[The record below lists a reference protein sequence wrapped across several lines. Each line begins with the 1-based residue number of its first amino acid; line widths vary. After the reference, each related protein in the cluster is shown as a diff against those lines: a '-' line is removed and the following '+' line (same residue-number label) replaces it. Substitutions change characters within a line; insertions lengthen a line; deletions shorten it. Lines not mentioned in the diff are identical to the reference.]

1 MAVNLLIARKNG
13 SEEGSFEAGQKDHK
27 FLAAYLPQ
35 LEKMAAEL
43 KIRGLKD
50 FFDKTGAEYD
60 RYGEKPGEK
69 AKAGGDISLFPDDN
83 ARPNRLSAEHSPI
96 RGPENLLDEDRQWFD
111 PAEALVSL
119 EAILKQIS
127 RTRPAFFRMGHD
139 EAVIIELKDCLALL
153 QTLKAEEDLFHF
165 STHIA

>member
-1 MAVNLLIARKNG
+1 MAVNLLIIRKNG
-13 SEEGSFEAGQKDHK
+13 PEEGSFEAGQKDHK

-35 LEKMAAEL
+35 LERMAAEL

-50 FFDKTGAEYD
+50 FFDKAGAEYD

-69 AKAGGDISLFPDDN
+69 A
-83 ARPNRLSAEHSPI
+83 
-96 RGPENLLDEDRQWFD
+96 PENLPEENRQWFD
-111 PAEALVSL
+111 PAEALISL
-119 EAILKQIS
+119 ETLLQEIS

-139 EAVIIELKDCLALL
+139 EAAIIELRDCLALL
-153 QTLKAEEDLFHF
+153 QALKAEGDLFHF